1 MKKAVDRAAAGE
13 RGLAVEIAAVWPTGA
28 RIPWLP
34 LIETDEAAGD
44 TAKSAADPAADP
56 RTGSSVVPRQ

>member
-1 MKKAVDRAAAGE
+1 MKKAVDRAATGE

-34 LIETDEAAGD
+34 VIETDEVAGD
-44 TAKSAADPAADP
+44 AAKSAADATADP
-56 RTGSSVVPRQ
+56 RTGSSVIPRQ